1 MVSWSSRWRTNH
13 RWWIAQS
20 PPSARSCHFSRSGK
34 WHVSWQLYTEFL
46 VGSQWRL
53 LEAFPIPFIWLHANQ
68 PPVHCSGC
76 LRTNKRL
83 LIFSVLCLS
92 VYFSSNCLLNNSHSG
107 CVGGG
112 VSCSLS
118 LSVAV
123 CSCSFLY
130 LGSTALTIVPVWL
143 GKGSGGTYCLTLSIL
158 SLILWLFCLVTNA
171 QHRHALVAW

>member
-53 LEAFPIPFIWLHANQ
+53 SEAFPIPFIWLHANQ

-107 CVGGG
+107 CAGGG

-118 LSVAV
+118 LSVVVA
-123 CSCSFLY
+123 F
-130 LGSTALTIVPVWL
+130 
-143 GKGSGGTYCLTLSIL
+143 SIL
-158 SLILWLFCLVTNA
+158 VALLLQLYQFDWEKVVVARTAWRWVYFLWFYGCFV
-171 QHRHALVAW
+171 